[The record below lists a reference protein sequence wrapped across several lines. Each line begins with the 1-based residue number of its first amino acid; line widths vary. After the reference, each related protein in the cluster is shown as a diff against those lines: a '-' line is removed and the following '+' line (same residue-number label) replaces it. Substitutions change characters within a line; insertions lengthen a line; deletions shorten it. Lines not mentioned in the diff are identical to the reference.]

1 MPLEYPP
8 LIRYTMTHKK
18 AIRLFHKKFE
28 YVDGEIIE
36 VKGRAVPPSPAKP
49 EGIKYSLVYIG
60 KDGTRILGY
69 DNAEGKG
76 HHKHLGGKESP
87 FQFTSIHSL
96 IERFG
101 QEVAYLRR
109 RIS

>member
-1 MPLEYPP
+1 
-8 LIRYTMTHKK
+8 MTHK
-18 AIRLFHKKFE
+18 AVLLFHEKVE
-28 YVDGEIIE
+28 YADGDIVE
-36 VKGRAVPPSPAKP
+36 VKAWAVAPSPAKP

-76 HHKHLGGKESP
+76 HHKHLGGRESASE
-87 FQFTSIHSL
+87 FTTIERL

-101 QEVAYLRR
+101 QEVAHLRR
-109 RIS
+109 RMT

>member
-1 MPLEYPP
+1 
-8 LIRYTMTHKK
+8 MTHK
-18 AIRLFHKKFE
+18 AILLFHEKVE
-28 YVDGEIIE
+28 YADGDIVE
-36 VKGRAVPPSPAKP
+36 VKAWAVTPSPAKP

-76 HHKHLGGKESP
+76 HHKHLGGRESP
-87 FQFTSIHSL
+87 SEFTNIERL

-101 QEVAYLRR
+101 QEVAQLRR
-109 RIS
+109 RMT

>member
-1 MPLEYPP
+1 
-8 LIRYTMTHKK
+8 MTHK
-18 AIRLFHKKFE
+18 AVLLFHEKVE
-28 YVDGEIIE
+28 YADGDIVE
-36 VKGRAVPPSPAKP
+36 VKAWAVAPSPAKP

-76 HHKHLGGKESP
+76 HHKHLGGRESP
-87 FQFTSIHSL
+87 SEFTNIERL

-101 QEVAYLRR
+101 QEVAQLRR
-109 RIS
+109 RMT

>member
-1 MPLEYPP
+1 V
-8 LIRYTMTHKK
+8 THK
-18 AIRLFHKKFE
+18 AVLLFHEKVE
-28 YVDGEIIE
+28 YADGDIVE
-36 VKGRAVPPSPAKP
+36 VKAWAVTPSPAKP

-76 HHKHLGGKESP
+76 HHKHLGGWESP
-87 FQFTSIHSL
+87 SEFTSIERL

-101 QEVAYLRR
+101 REVAQLRR
-109 RIS
+109 RMT